1 MTRLLAVTG
10 LTGLD
15 EWLAESVA
23 TGTFTNRSQL
33 DCLCDQHIPKT
44 RLAEHRATARF
55 STAAYPAD
63 MGARVDLVA
72 KSTEASSVSWPPG
85 RVQHAEKG
93 LPFPDGWEA
102 ILVSDPT
109 TQEPIDA

>member
-1 MTRLLAVTG
+1 MTSLLAVTG

-44 RLAEHRATARF
+44 RLAEHRATARS
-55 STAAYPAD
+55 STAAHPAD
-63 MGARVDLVA
+63 MGALVDLVA
-72 KSTEASSVSWPPG
+72 KSTEAIFGQLAARSSTTRREGAPLSRWLGGHLGVGPHYPG
-85 RVQHAEKG
+85 TH
-93 LPFPDGWEA
+93 
-102 ILVSDPT
+102 
-109 TQEPIDA
+109 